1 MTKKNKKDSTKKCY
15 LFSMKLLIFHQR
27 KIFPKKEYI
36 DVWIYLICLHKRKG
50 RNLMKVQYIKEDKLL
65 ILKITEE
72 IDHHSCEKIKKRADY
87 EIQIHIPKK
96 VIFDF
101 GNVNFMDSSGIGMVI
116 GRYKLISMFG
126 GKTTMI
132 NVKPA
137 IKKVLEM
144 SGVLK
149 LIPIEKIEELGGQN
163 FEECV

>member
-1 MTKKNKKDSTKKCY
+1 
-15 LFSMKLLIFHQR
+15 MKT
-27 KIFPKKEYI
+27 EYI
-36 DVWIYLICLHKRKG
+36 KK
-50 RNLMKVQYIKEDKLL
+50 DKLL

-101 GNVNFMDSSGIGMVI
+101 ENVNFMDSSGIGMVL
-116 GRYKLISMFG
+116 GRHKLISMFG
-126 GKTTMI
+126 GKTSMM

-137 IKKVLEM
+137 IKKVFEM

-149 LIPIEKIEELGGQN
+149 LIPIQEDNIGGNSFEK
-163 FEECV
+163 CV

>member
-1 MTKKNKKDSTKKCY
+1 
-15 LFSMKLLIFHQR
+15 
-27 KIFPKKEYI
+27 
-36 DVWIYLICLHKRKG
+36 
-50 RNLMKVQYIKEDKLL
+50 MKVQYIKEDKLL

-101 GNVNFMDSSGIGMVI
+101 DNVNFMDSSGIGMVI

-132 NVKPA
+132 NVKPH
-137 IKKVLEM
+137 IKKVFEM

-149 LIPIEKIEELGGQN
+149 LIPIDEIEDIGGKEVEKCI
-163 FEECV
+163 